1 MGYLISAALV
11 TFFAW
16 IISKIWQ
23 ILLTVLWRPYAL
35 TRYFRKQ
42 GITGPP
48 YSLFSGSLP
57 EIRRTKKEARG
68 MVMDTYSND
77 IAARVIPYYHT
88 WSSLYGDFST
98 LLFLSLLTRGDFS
111 VLVWNNPKGIHFC
124 PELAKQVLSNKSG
137 FYRKPETVSSTKAL
151 IGEEGLILRDG
162 SEWAKHRRI
171 LNPAFSM
178 DKLKVMIKRMAAC
191 TISML
196 DEWEREA
203 SEAKYKK
210 IQMDEQ
216 FRELTADII
225 AHTAFGSSF
234 VQGREAFN
242 AQRELLKQS
251 ATLNAYVFIPGS
263 QYLPTPSN
271 LKTWKLDR
279 KIRKTLKQIIES
291 RLHYL
296 STKDEIDW
304 SFGDDLLGVMIEAGP
319 KWNMKEILDEC
330 KTFFVAGH
338 ETTSNWLTWTVFLLS
353 VHSEWQEKLRE
364 EVLQNCGMEIPNAD
378 MLSKLKLLNMV
389 LLEALRLYGPVL
401 TLLRE
406 TSQDIKLGNL
416 SIPKNTG
423 ITIAVAMIHWSTKYW
438 GEDANTFNPLRFI
451 DGVSKAAKH
460 PNALLAF
467 STGPRV
473 CIGQNFATL
482 EAKTVMT
489 LILQRFSLS
498 LSSNYQHAPVENL
511 TLQPQYGLPIIV
523 KPLHV

>member
-1 MGYLISAALV
+1 MGYLIAAAIV
-11 TFFAW
+11 TFFPL

-23 ILLTVLWRPYAL
+23 IFMTVLWRPYAL

-48 YSLFSGSLP
+48 YSVVSGSLL
-57 EIRRTKKEARG
+57 EIRRLTKEAREKSI
-68 MVMDTYSND
+68 DTHSND
-77 IAARVIPYYHT
+77 IALRVLPHYHT
-88 WSSLYGDFST
+88 WSSLYGET
-98 LLFLSLLTRGDFS
+98 FLYWFGTTPRVFMSDQ
-111 VLVWNNPKGIHFC
+111 K
-124 PELAKQVLSNKSG
+124 LAKQILSNKYG
-137 FYRKPETVSSTKAL
+137 FYRKTKAMPSRKAL
-151 IGEEGLILRDG
+151 IGEEGLALREG
-162 SEWAKHRRI
+162 LEWAKHRRI

-178 DKLKVMIKRMAAC
+178 DKRKVMIKRMAAC

-210 IQMDEQ
+210 IQMDEE

-225 AHTAFGSSF
+225 AHTAFVSVCLCG
-234 VQGREAFN
+234 
-242 AQRELLKQS
+242 
-251 ATLNAYVFIPGS
+251 
-263 QYLPTPSN
+263 YLPIPSN
-271 LKTWKLDR
+271 LKTWKLER
-279 KIRKTLKQIIES
+279 KIRKPLKQIIES
-291 RLHYL
+291 RLHSK
-296 STKDEIDW
+296 STKDETDW
-304 SFGDDLLGVMIEAGP
+304 SYGDDLFGVMIEAAKSNAGP

-330 KTFFVAGH
+330 KTFFFTGN
-338 ETTSNWLTWTVFLLS
+338 ETTSNLLNWTVFLLS

-389 LLEALRLYGPVL
+389 LLEALRLYYPVL

-406 TSQDIKLGNL
+406 TSQDIKLGKL
-416 SIPKNTG
+416 SIPKNTC
-423 ITIAVAMIHWSTKYW
+423 ITIPVAMIYRSTEYW

-467 STGPRV
+467 STGPRA
-473 CIGQNFATL
+473 CIGQNFTML
-482 EAKTVMT
+482 ETKTVMT
-489 LILQRFSLS
+489 LILQRFSWS
-498 LSSNYQHAPVENL
+498 LSSDYKHAPASNCS
-511 TLQPQYGLPIIV
+511 LQPQYGLPIIV

>member
-23 ILLTVLWRPYAL
+23 ILMTVLWRPYAL

-77 IAARVIPYYHT
+77 IAPRVIPYYHT
-88 WSSLYGDFST
+88 WSSLYGET
-98 LLFLSLLTRGDFS
+98 FLYWFGTTPRVFISD
-111 VLVWNNPKGIHFC
+111 

-304 SFGDDLLGVMIEAGP
+304 SYGDDLLGVMIEAGP

-330 KTFFVAGH
+330 KTFFIAGH

-423 ITIAVAMIHWSTKYW
+423 ITIAVAMIHWSTEYW

-451 DGVSKAAKH
+451 DGVSKAATH

-473 CIGQNFATL
+473 CIGQNFAIL